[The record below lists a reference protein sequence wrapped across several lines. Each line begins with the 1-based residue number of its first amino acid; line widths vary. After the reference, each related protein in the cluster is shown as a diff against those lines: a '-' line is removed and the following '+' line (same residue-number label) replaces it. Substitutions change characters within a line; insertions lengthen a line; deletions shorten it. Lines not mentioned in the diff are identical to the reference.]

1 MKASNLC
8 EEESQDQEAFGGW
21 RKESI
26 ALVVPPENLYS
37 DPDSCVEWLK
47 SPLISGSSNLL

>member
-8 EEESQDQEAFGGW
+8 EDESQDQEAFGGW

-37 DPDSCVEWLK
+37 DPDTCVEWLK
-47 SPLISGSSNLL
+47 ITFNFRFK